1 MAVPVTLLSGG
12 LGAGKTTLV
21 NRVLTKADRDVA
33 VLVNDMG
40 EVNVDA
46 DLIESRSEL
55 SGGSEITE
63 LSNGCICCGLQGEL
77 DAALLELDGESS
89 FDHLLVEPSGVSD
102 PAPIVERFVRSPRIA
117 PRYDLDALVTVVDAR
132 AFHDTVI
139 EGKPLGAADEADESR
154 PISELLVEQ
163 VELADVLLVNK
174 CDLVDADELA
184 ALTETL
190 RSLQPRAT
198 IHETTHGD
206 VAPDEIL
213 DTGLFDE
220 EESQSSAAWKQI
232 LRDADGGDT
241 DESGTEHSHGDH
253 SHEDHDQSHD
263 DHSHEDHGHS
273 HDDHSHEDHG
283 HSHDDHEH
291 PPEAFGLDSF
301 TYHRRQPVHPGRF
314 VDCFQSLP
322 PSVIRMKGIL
332 WVAGRDR
339 HAFTA
344 SFAGSAT
351 RVVHEGRW
359 IASLPE
365 SKQEIYRRGDD
376 LDWDPDVGD
385 RETRLVVI
393 GKGLDEAAVTAALDE
408 TLVREGERKG
418 LDDDRFPPR
427 TDQEL
432 VIDASGV
439 RKTKPA
445 ALEGG
450 R

>member
-1 MAVPVTLLSGG
+1 MPVPVTLLSGG

-21 NRVLTKADRDVA
+21 NRVLSEADRDVA

-89 FDHLLVEPSGVSD
+89 FDHLLIEPSGVSD

-117 PRYDLDALVTVVDAR
+117 PRYDLDALVTVIDAR
-132 AFHDTVI
+132 AFHDAVI
-139 EGKPLGAADEADESR
+139 EGRPLGAADEVDESR

-174 CDLVDADELA
+174 CDLIDADERA
-184 ALTETL
+184 ALTDTL

-198 IHETTHGD
+198 LLESTHGD

-220 EESQSSAAWKQI
+220 DASQSSAGWKQI
-232 LRDADGGDT
+232 LREADEESDHESEHGDGVEA
-241 DESGTEHSHGDH
+241 DHAHSHDHEHSHEHGDDNDH
-253 SHEDHDQSHD
+253 SH
-263 DHSHEDHGHS
+263 DHGGDHEHS
-273 HDDHSHEDHG
+273 HD
-283 HSHDDHEH
+283 H

-301 TYHRRQPVHPGRF
+301 TYHRRQPVHPERF
-314 VDCFQSLP
+314 VDCLQSLP
-322 PSVIRMKGIL
+322 ASIVRMKGIL

-351 RVVHEGRW
+351 RVVPEGRW

-365 SKQEIYRRGDD
+365 SKQEIYRRGED
-376 LDWDPDVGD
+376 LDWDPEVGD

-408 TLVREGERKG
+408 TLVRAGEREG
-418 LDDDRFPPR
+418 LEDDRFPRR
-427 TDQEL
+427 TGQEL
-432 VIDASGV
+432 VIDGSGV

-445 ALEGG
+445 ALRGQQ
-450 R
+450 

>member
-174 CDLVDADELA
+174 CDLVDADERA

-253 SHEDHDQSHD
+253 SHEDH
-263 DHSHEDHGHS
+263 
-273 HDDHSHEDHG
+273 
-283 HSHDDHEH
+283 EH

-314 VDCFQSLP
+314 VDCLQSLP

-351 RVVHEGRW
+351 RVVPEGRW

-376 LDWDPDVGD
+376 LDWDPEVGD

>member
-1 MAVPVTLLSGG
+1 MPTPVTLLSGG

-21 NRVLTKADRDVA
+21 NRVLTDADRDVA

-55 SGGSEITE
+55 SGGSELTE

-102 PAPIVERFVRSPRIA
+102 PAPIVERFVRSPQVA

-132 AFHDTVI
+132 TFHDTVL
-139 EGKPLGAADEADESR
+139 EGQPLGAADEADESR
-154 PISELLVEQ
+154 PLSELLVEQ

-174 CDLVDADELA
+174 CDLVDEDERA

-206 VAPDEIL
+206 VSTEDVL

-220 EESQSSAAWKQI
+220 DESQSSAGWKQI

-241 DESGTEHSHGDH
+241 AERGTEHSHD
-253 SHEDHDQSHD
+253 DHDD
-263 DHSHEDHGHS
+263 HS
-273 HDDHSHEDHG
+273 HDDHSHDD
-283 HSHDDHEH
+283 HSHDDHDHRH

-314 VDCFQSLP
+314 VDCLQSLP
-322 PSVIRMKGIL
+322 ASVVRMKGIL

-351 RVVHEGRW
+351 RVVPEGRW

-408 TLVREGERKG
+408 TLVREGEREG
-418 LDDDRFPPR
+418 LDDDRFPRR
-427 TDQEL
+427 TGQEL
-432 VIDASGV
+432 VIDGSGT
-439 RKTKPA
+439 RTTRPA
-445 ALEGG
+445 ALRGQ